1 MSKTIDER
9 VVEMTFDNKDFEKN
23 VEQSMSTIDKL
34 KAKLNFKGAA
44 KGLDAVN
51 NSAKNVNFNNMSNAL
66 DSVRLKFNAL
76 QVAGVTALAN
86 ITNSMVNTG
95 RNMLNSFTI
104 QPITD
109 GFREYETQLNS
120 VQTIMANTASKGT
133 TIDQVTDALNELNTY
148 ADKTIYNFT
157 EMTRNIGTFTAAGVD
172 LDTSVNAIQ
181 GIANLAAMS
190 GSSSVQ
196 AATAMYQLSQAL
208 AAGKVSLMDWNSV
221 VNAGMGGEQF
231 QNALIRTSK
240 ILGTGA
246 EQAIEKYGT
255 FRESLTQGQ
264 WLTTQ
269 VLTETLK
276 QISGAYSEAEL
287 IQQGYSEQQAK
298 DIVMM
303 AQTAED
309 AATKVRTFTQMLD
322 TLKEAV
328 GSGWAQ
334 TWQIV
339 FGDFYEARDF
349 WTGISDMLGDMV
361 SASSEARNTV
371 LKDAFS
377 GSWEQIQASIKNTGA
392 SIDDFYAKIK
402 EVYNETGNNYDDLIS
417 KAGSLDEAIKDGA
430 IGANTVREAFRRFS
444 DAAGDV
450 NGQLPEIE
458 SKFSSFRDVVKDI
471 WKYGFN
477 EDPKNF
483 EALSRAGYDY
493 AEVSDLITKITND
506 QEIAVSDLTDEQLRA
521 IGVTEEELTSLGD
534 LRTQLDDTNSTF
546 SALFDT
552 LMKESGRVLLL
563 DSVRNI
569 LDAIIKP
576 MTAFKNAWHDI
587 FAVDASTIYGI
598 LEAFNHF
605 TESLII
611 SNETSDKLTRT
622 FRGLFSIFSIF
633 TNFAGGAFSAVFKVI
648 QGVLDNFDIGILDVT
663 AGIGDA
669 LTAFAEF
676 VNENNIV
683 NAALSWLADRITDV
697 IKGFSD
703 FANMVREAEIVEK
716 VISRLTD
723 GFNALR
729 GIATDIFSGIQ
740 PFVQD
745 FLDLMGEISTMSFD
759 EFMDRLKEIGSGVME
774 FLGDKI
780 NKMVETVGTTFTNIF
795 NDISE
800 TFGFAIPIV
809 NNVKDAIVD
818 FVSTVFNRVKEIGPG
833 GIVALIFGISA
844 IATFKTITGLIEKLT
859 SPIESLSDAIGGV
872 GKSISKWADAKSFRT
887 KAEGVRI
894 LAESVAILAGAVVL
908 IATLDPS
915 QLQNATY
922 AIMGIAIAVGGLYA
936 LVSHSGADK
945 PGDKKGINGFVL
957 NVAAMAASILAVAS
971 AIKIMESVNPDYL
984 IPIIGSLIITVGALA
999 AIGIAMDKF
1008 GGKGKAE
1015 DFGGPA
1021 LQIVALAAALRVVA
1035 DAFVAIND
1043 INPNNLLPTIFG
1055 LIACVGA
1062 LGILA
1067 LAMDRLKVGKGGAS
1081 LLAMVI
1087 GLRLFIAS
1095 IGAIAD
1101 ADTGAILAALPNFI
1115 LIFGMIAALMFA
1127 SSLAGANSLAGSA
1140 GLILMSLSLGI
1151 LTQVIGTLA
1160 NMDPAAMKRGTDA
1173 VSQLMG
1179 FMAVFVAMT
1188 HFAGTN
1194 ALKGGGALLA
1204 MSVSMLILA
1213 GVIAIIGMLDPA
1225 DVAVGVAAIG
1235 VLTLFFDGLL
1245 VASHFASDSTKTIV
1259 AMVAVVG
1266 ILAAAVAVMT
1276 LLDPAALTNAVLCL
1290 DSLMFCFSL
1299 MMAASKLATGA
1310 YGAMFAMV
1318 GVVALLAGILSALA
1332 ILDIQTSIQNAAALG
1347 ILMVSLSAALAIGSL
1362 AKNPSSE
1369 LGIAMAMLLPALA
1382 GVAAVV
1388 AYIAGIPAQAN
1399 LANVAAIG
1407 ILLGELAGITTLFG
1421 KVAVDPAMAAKGAAA
1436 LDAVTVIIGGMIAI
1450 VGAINEFMGNG
1461 LATAVQSAIPV
1472 FQGVGQAIGE
1482 LIGGLVGGIVSGAG
1496 QAMMSMLP
1504 ALGQAL
1510 TSFWL
1515 SIQPFVMGTKMMG
1528 DDALGGIKT
1537 LVEALM
1543 MITAADFVE
1552 NLNSFFQGGGSS
1564 MDSFG
1569 QNLTKLATALV
1580 DFSDTL
1586 SDGNFNGEVATQ
1598 AAYAGKALAEMQN
1611 AMQGEGGIFQMF
1623 TGVKDMGKFG
1633 EQLVDFG
1640 EAICEFSNTIVENGG
1655 IDQGAVQAAADAG
1668 KIMTELQNGLVA
1680 NGESGSVIEFL
1691 LGQKNLST
1699 FGEQL
1704 VDYGEAICEFSD
1716 TVSGEGKIN
1725 KDAVQAAADAGQIMS
1740 ELEKSIDTTDG
1751 GLIGFLAGQTNLA
1764 DFGTQL
1770 VDYGQA
1776 LVDFSNV
1783 IAGEDSTG
1791 INSEAIQ
1798 ELAGSSESLVNLA
1811 NSLPEDSIWDSKLS
1825 LTEFGSKLIQFG
1837 RQIVTMSNVVKDL
1850 DTTKITEATN
1860 VADTMANVLVSLQ
1873 GVDESVINKFW
1884 VLDSLSDTLTTF
1896 SENLADV
1903 DLERVN
1909 TAVVAANRI
1918 KAFILGISGITSDSA
1933 SGFVAS
1939 VQSLASISFSEIS
1952 SAFDSVDFSLI
1963 GVNIMT
1969 RLSMGIQTGNQN
1981 VIAQLRIA
1989 LSEATEASRAF
2000 GSDYSSVGLYLI
2012 TELAKGI
2019 QNGAQNVQA
2028 QVSIMIQNAADA
2040 LNGYEGYFYAA
2051 GSNLAVGFA
2060 NGINASAYRARVAAS
2075 AMANAAKTAAEAAL
2089 DEHSPSREMYKVGA
2103 FAGQGFIDGIASYI
2117 EKSSSVGASMAQAAL
2132 NATAQAAE
2140 MFGTFGDLDSQIAG
2154 LRELSEALDT
2164 SKKDEE
2170 EANAET
2176 EESTENTSKLSTAL
2190 SSVADSLQEV
2200 TDRRNDLSALNK
2212 LLQDTSLTLSDGFIA
2227 ELMSADG
2234 QYAGAISEMVNLT
2247 KEQIQELND
2256 VFVKTESVENMNTMF
2271 ETISESITT
2280 LNKQRKNMSAI
2291 NRLLKRTGVTFSKSF
2306 IKEIVS
2312 SGGQYADVLASMV
2325 DLTDDQLQS
2334 LINSFN
2340 ETKALEETQER
2351 MESLVEIL
2359 SDEDGLAASFE
2370 AAGIN
2375 FEEFAK
2381 RVVDAGDDISDI
2393 QSQIEDFAQTV
2404 SDGFSKMEI
2413 KDQTG
2418 VAEFTDNLE
2427 NNMIIA
2433 QEWAGNLQTVFAKI
2447 SSVSPQ
2453 LAEQFQKAVLEGGI
2467 DQYGRIIAEMSTMDT
2482 SAIMDVVNKW
2492 SQAGNLGTQLGT
2504 QIQGTLYG
2512 FIPAMAEAG
2521 SDITQGVANGIDSGL
2536 GEVNDSI
2543 MLMCTNIEET
2553 TKSYFGIHSPSTL
2566 MYKIGEYMVQGLVN
2580 GVVASSTALNE
2591 AFTLVNQAIDFL
2603 KQLGEKGID
2612 IQVRVTPVIDMADF
2626 NAKLEALKSSAAS
2639 SVSSDIMNAVDNI
2652 NNSMSQNGAGT
2663 AEKQLTAAVNKLTD
2677 KVDSINPDNFGVT
2690 YQQNNYSPKALSTA
2704 TIYRRT
2710 KNQISLA
2717 RNKNGKS
2724 FNQ

>member
-34 KAKLNFKGAA
+34 KAKLNFQGAA

-51 NSAKNVNFNNMSNAL
+51 NSAKNVNFNTMSNAL

-231 QNALIRTSK
+231 QNALIRTSE

-546 SALFDT
+546 STLFDT
-552 LMKESGRVLLL
+552 LTKESGRVLLL
-563 DSVRNI
+563 DSIRNI
-569 LDAIIKP
+569 LEAVIKP
-576 MTAFKNAWHDI
+576 LTSFKTAWHDI
-587 FAVDASTIYGI
+587 FAIDASTIYGI

-669 LTAFAEF
+669 ITAFAEF
-676 VNENNIV
+676 VNENNVV

-800 TFGFAIPIV
+800 TFGFAIPII

-833 GIVALIFGISA
+833 GIVALIFGVSA
-844 IATFKTITGLIEKLT
+844 IAMFKTITGLIEKLT

-908 IATLDPS
+908 IGTLDPQ

-922 AIMGIAIAVGGLYA
+922 AIIGISIAVGGLYA
-936 LVSHSGADK
+936 LISHSGADK

-1008 GGKGKAE
+1008 GGKGKVE

-1225 DVAVGVAAIG
+1225 DVAVGIAAIG

-1245 VASHFASDSTKTIV
+1245 VASHFASDSTKTII

-1421 KVAVDPAMAAKGAAA
+1421 KVAVDPKMAAKGAAA

-1496 QAMMSMLP
+1496 KAMMSMLP

-1510 TSFWL
+1510 SSFWINL
-1515 SIQPFVMGTKMMG
+1515 TPFITGTQMMG
-1528 DDALGGIKT
+1528 DGALSGIKT

-1552 NLNSFFQGGGSS
+1552 GIANMFGGNS
-1564 MDSFG
+1564 MDTFS
-1569 QNLTKLATALV
+1569 QNLVKLATALV
-1580 DFSDTL
+1580 AFSTVL
-1586 SDGNFNGEVATQ
+1586 GVGNFNGDLATQ
-1598 AAYAGKALAEMQN
+1598 AANAGKALAEMQS
-1611 AMQGEGGIFQMF
+1611 MIQGSGINIFNMF

-1633 EQLVDFG
+1633 EQLVAFG
-1640 EAICEFSNTIVENGG
+1640 EGICEFSNTIVENGG

-1668 KIMTELQNGLVA
+1668 KIMAELQKGIAN
-1680 NGESGSVIEFL
+1680 NGEGFSVVDWL
-1691 LGQKNLST
+1691 LGEKDLGN

-1704 VDYGEAICEFSD
+1704 KDYGEAIVEFSN

-1725 KDAVQAAADAGQIMS
+1725 KDAVQAAADAGAIMS
-1740 ELEKSIDTTDG
+1740 ELENSIDTTDG
-1751 GLIGFLAGQTNLA
+1751 GVIGWLAGQTNLA
-1764 DFGTQL
+1764 DFGEQL
-1770 VDYGQA
+1770 KAYGQA
-1776 LVDFSNV
+1776 MVDFSNV
-1783 IAGEDSTG
+1783 IAGEESTG

-1798 ELAGSSESLVNLA
+1798 QLADSSDAMVDLA
-1811 NSLPEDSIWDSKLS
+1811 NSLPDDSIWDSKLS

-1837 RQIVTMSNVVKDL
+1837 GQIVTMSNTVKDL
-1850 DTTKITEATN
+1850 DTTKIDQATG
-1860 VADTMANVLVSLQ
+1860 VADTMANVLASLQ

-1896 SENLADV
+1896 SESLADV

-1918 KAFILGISGITSDSA
+1918 KAFILGLSGITSDSA

-1989 LSEATEASRAF
+1989 LSETTEASRAF
-2000 GSDYSSVGLYLI
+2000 GSDYSSLGLYLI

-2103 FAGQGFIDGIASYI
+2103 FAGQGFINGIASYI

-2190 SSVADSLQEV
+2190 STVADSLQEV

-2212 LLQDTSLTLSDGFIA
+2212 LLQDTSLTLSDDFIA

-2234 QYAGAISEMVNLT
+2234 QYAGAIGEMVNLT
-2247 KEQIQELND
+2247 KDQIQELND
-2256 VFVKTESVENMNTMF
+2256 IFVKTESVENMNAMF

-2334 LINSFN
+2334 LIDSFN
-2340 ETKALEETQER
+2340 ETKALEDTQER

-2359 SDEDGLAASFE
+2359 SDEDSGLAYAFE
-2370 AAGIN
+2370 LAGIN

-2381 RVVDAGDDISDI
+2381 QVVDSGEDISDVR
-2393 QSQIEDFAQTV
+2393 SMVENFAQTV

-2418 VAEFTDNLE
+2418 IKEFTDNLE
-2427 NNMIIA
+2427 NNIIMGR
-2433 QEWAGNLQTVFAKI
+2433 EWANNVETVFSKLGNY
-2447 SSVSPQ
+2447 PY
-2453 LAEQFQKAVLEGGI
+2453 AEEFRKEILEGGF
-2467 DQYGRIIAEMSTMDT
+2467 DQYGRIMAELAT
-2482 SAIMDVVNKW
+2482 SSREQIISLIETWNTADLYGAQLGASVVN
-2492 SQAGNLGTQLGT
+2492 
-2504 QIQGTLYG
+2504 
-2512 FIPAMAEAG
+2512 AMTPTVEQMKSAG
-2521 SDITQGVANGIDSGL
+2521 SSIVDGLAQGVSANSSVTDAI
-2536 GEVNDSI
+2536 V
-2543 MLMCTNIEET
+2543 LMCQGVENET
-2553 TKSYFGIHSPSTL
+2553 KTYFGIHSPSTL
-2566 MYKIGEYMVQGLVN
+2566 MERIGRYIIEGLANGLNKTAYMIEDSMESVN
-2580 GVVASSTALNE
+2580 R
-2591 AFTLVNQAIDFL
+2591 AIAYL
-2603 KQLGEKGID
+2603 QTLGEEGID
-2612 IQVRVTPVIDMADF
+2612 LNVRVTPVIDMADF
-2626 NAKLEALKSSAAS
+2626 NAKISALKSSAS
-2639 SVSSDIMNAVDNI
+2639 SMLSSDVLGTVDTINAT
-2652 NNSMSQNGAGT
+2652 MSQNGAGT
-2663 AEKQLTAAVNKLTD
+2663 TEKQLTDAVKTLTN

-2690 YQQNNYSPKALSTA
+2690 YQQINNSPKALSTA
-2704 TIYRRT
+2704 TIYRQT

-2717 RNKNGKS
+2717 RSKNGNS
-2724 FNQ
+2724 FKQ

>member
-546 SALFDT
+546 SMLFDT
-552 LMKESGRVLLL
+552 LTKESGRVLLL
-563 DSVRNI
+563 DSIRNI
-569 LDAIIKP
+569 LEAVIKP
-576 MTAFKNAWHDI
+576 LTSFKTAWHDI
-587 FAVDASTIYGI
+587 FAIDASTIYGI

-633 TNFAGGAFSAVFKVI
+633 TNFAGGAFSSVFKVI

-669 LTAFAEF
+669 ITAFAEF
-676 VNENNIV
+676 VNENNVV

-703 FANMVREAEIVEK
+703 FANMVREAEIVEQ
-716 VISRLTD
+716 VISRLAE
-723 GFNALR
+723 GFTALR
-729 GIATDIFSGIQ
+729 EIASDIFSGIQ

-800 TFGFAIPIV
+800 TFGFAIPII

-833 GIVALIFGISA
+833 GIVALIFGVSA
-844 IATFKTITGLIEKLT
+844 IAMFKTITGLIEKLT

-936 LVSHSGADK
+936 LISHSGADK

-957 NVAAMAASILAVAS
+957 NVAAMAASILAVAT
-971 AIKIMESVNPDYL
+971 AVKIVESVNPDYL

-1225 DVAVGVAAIG
+1225 DVAVGIAAIG

-1245 VASHFASDSTKTIV
+1245 VASHFASDSTKTII

-1421 KVAVDPAMAAKGAAA
+1421 KVAVDPKMAAKGAAA

-1496 QAMMSMLP
+1496 KAMMSMLP

-1510 TSFWL
+1510 SSFWINL
-1515 SIQPFVMGTKMMG
+1515 TPFITGTQMMG
-1528 DDALGGIKT
+1528 DGALSGIKT

-1552 NLNSFFQGGGSS
+1552 GIANMFGGNS
-1564 MDSFG
+1564 MDTFS
-1569 QNLTKLATALV
+1569 QNLVKLATALV
-1580 DFSDTL
+1580 AFSTVL
-1586 SDGNFNGEVATQ
+1586 GVGNFNGDLATQ
-1598 AAYAGKALAEMQN
+1598 AANAGKALAEMQS
-1611 AMQGEGGIFQMF
+1611 MIQGSGINIFNMF

-1633 EQLVDFG
+1633 EQLVAFG
-1640 EAICEFSNTIVENGG
+1640 EGICEFSNTIVENGG

-1668 KIMTELQNGLVA
+1668 KIMAELQKGIAN
-1680 NGESGSVIEFL
+1680 NGEGFSVVDWL
-1691 LGQKNLST
+1691 LGEKDLGN

-1704 VDYGEAICEFSD
+1704 KDYGEAIVEFSN

-1725 KDAVQAAADAGQIMS
+1725 KDAVQAAADAGAIMS
-1740 ELEKSIDTTDG
+1740 ELENSIDTTDG
-1751 GLIGFLAGQTNLA
+1751 GVIGWLAGQTNLA
-1764 DFGTQL
+1764 DFGEQL
-1770 VDYGQA
+1770 KAYGQA
-1776 LVDFSNV
+1776 MVDFSNV
-1783 IAGEDSTG
+1783 IAGEESTG

-1798 ELAGSSESLVNLA
+1798 QLADSSDAMVDLA
-1811 NSLPEDSIWDSKLS
+1811 NSLPDDSIWDSKLS

-1837 RQIVTMSNVVKDL
+1837 GQIVTMSNTVKDL
-1850 DTTKITEATN
+1850 DTTKIDQATG

-1918 KAFILGISGITSDSA
+1918 KTFILGISGITSDAA

-1989 LSEATEASRAF
+1989 LSETTEASRAF
-2000 GSDYSSVGLYLI
+2000 GSDYSSLGLYLI

-2103 FAGQGFIDGIASYI
+2103 FAGQGFINGIASYI

-2190 SSVADSLQEV
+2190 STVADSLQEV

-2212 LLQDTSLTLSDGFIA
+2212 LLQDTSLTLSDDFIA

-2234 QYAGAISEMVNLT
+2234 QYAGAIGEMVNLT
-2247 KEQIQELND
+2247 KDQIQELND
-2256 VFVKTESVENMNTMF
+2256 IFVKTESVENMNAML

-2291 NRLLKRTGVTFSKSF
+2291 NRLLKRTGVTFSKGF

-2433 QEWAGNLQTVFAKI
+2433 QEWVGNLQKVFGKI

-2453 LAEQFQKAVLEGGI
+2453 LAEQFQRAVLEGGI

-2652 NNSMSQNGAGT
+2652 NDSMSQNGAGT

-2704 TIYRRT
+2704 TIYRQT

-2724 FNQ
+2724 FSQ

>member
-23 VEQSMSTIDKL
+23 VEKSMSTIDKL
-34 KAKLNFKGAA
+34 KAKLNFQGAA

-208 AAGKVSLMDWNSV
+208 AAGRVSLMDWNSV

-231 QNALIRTSK
+231 QNALIRTSE

-309 AATKVRTFTQMLD
+309 AATKVRTFSQMLG

-349 WTGISDMLGDMV
+349 WTSISDMLGDMV

-377 GSWEQIQASIKNTGA
+377 GSWEQIQTSVKNTGA

-402 EVYNETGNNYDDLIS
+402 EVYNETGNSYDDLIS
-417 KAGSLDEAIKDGA
+417 KAGSLDDAIKDGA
-430 IGANTVREAFRRFS
+430 IGADTVREAFRRFS

-493 AEVSDLITKITND
+493 AEVADLITKITND

-534 LRTQLDDTNSTF
+534 LRAQLDDTNSTF
-546 SALFDT
+546 STLFDT
-552 LMKESGRVLLL
+552 LTKESGRVLLL
-563 DSVRNI
+563 DSIRNI

-576 MTAFKNAWHDI
+576 ITAFKNAWHDI
-587 FAVDASTIYGI
+587 FAIDASTIYGI

-622 FRGLFSIFSIF
+622 FRGLFSIISIV
-633 TNFAGGAFSAVFKVI
+633 TNFVGGAFSAVFKVV
-648 QGVLDNFDIGILDVT
+648 QGVLDNFNIGILDVT

-676 VNENNIV
+676 VNSNNVV
-683 NAALSWLADRITDV
+683 NAALDWLADRITDA

-723 GFNALR
+723 GFNALK
-729 GIATDIFSGIQ
+729 GITTDIFSGIQ

-745 FLDLMGEISTMSFD
+745 FLDLMSEIATMSFD
-759 EFMDRLKEIGSGVME
+759 EFVDRLREIGSGVME

-780 NKMVETVGTTFTNIF
+780 SSMVETIGTTFTNIF

-800 TFGFAIPIV
+800 TFGFAIPII

-844 IATFKTITGLIEKLT
+844 IATFKTITGLIDKLT

-936 LVSHSGADK
+936 LISHSGADK

-971 AIKIMESVNPDYL
+971 AVKIMESVNPDHL

-1021 LQIVALAAALRVVA
+1021 LQIVALAAALRIVA

-1127 SSLAGANSLAGSA
+1127 SSLAGANSLKGSA

-1290 DSLMFCFSL
+1290 DSLMVCFSI

-1310 YGAMFAMV
+1310 YGAMFSMV
-1318 GVVALLAGILSALA
+1318 GVVAILAGVLAALSLLPVQA
-1332 ILDIQTSIQNAAALG
+1332 SIQNAAALG
-1347 ILMVSLSAALAIGSL
+1347 ILMVTLSAALAIGSL
-1362 AKNPSSE
+1362 AKNPSTE
-1369 LGIAMAMLLPALA
+1369 LGLAMIALVPALA
-1382 GVAAVV
+1382 AVAVVV

-1399 LANVAAIG
+1399 LANVAALS
-1407 ILLGELAGITTLFG
+1407 LLFGELAGITVLFG
-1421 KVAVDPAMAAKGAAA
+1421 KIAVDPKLAAKGAAA
-1436 LDAVTVIIGGMIAI
+1436 LDAVTVIIGGMVAV
-1450 VGAINEFMGNG
+1450 VGAINEFMGGG

-1510 TSFWL
+1510 SSFWINL
-1515 SIQPFVMGTKMMG
+1515 TPFITGTQMMG
-1528 DDALGGIKT
+1528 DGALNGIKT
-1537 LVEALM
+1537 LVEALL

-1552 NLNSFFQGGGSS
+1552 GIVNMFGGNS
-1564 MDSFG
+1564 MDSFS
-1569 QNLTKLATALV
+1569 QNLSKLATSLV
-1580 DFSDTL
+1580 DFSDVL
-1586 SDGNFNGEVATQ
+1586 SQGNFNGEIATQ
-1598 AAYAGKALAEMQN
+1598 AANAGKALAEMQS
-1611 AMQGEGGIFQMF
+1611 MIQGSGVNIFNMF
-1623 TGVKDMGKFG
+1623 TGVKDMGK
-1633 EQLVDFG
+1633 
-1640 EAICEFSNTIVENGG
+1640 
-1655 IDQGAVQAAADAG
+1655 
-1668 KIMTELQNGLVA
+1668 
-1680 NGESGSVIEFL
+1680 
-1691 LGQKNLST
+1691 

-1725 KDAVQAAADAGQIMS
+1725 KDAVQAAADAGAIMS
-1740 ELEKSIDTTDG
+1740 ELENSIDTTDG
-1751 GLIGFLAGQTNLA
+1751 GVIGWLAGQTNLA
-1764 DFGTQL
+1764 DFGEQL
-1770 VDYGQA
+1770 KAYGQA
-1776 LVDFSNV
+1776 MVDFSNV
-1783 IAGEDSTG
+1783 IAGEESTG
-1791 INSEAIQ
+1791 INGEAIQ
-1798 ELAGSSESLVNLA
+1798 QLADSSDAMVDLA
-1811 NSLPEDSIWDSKLS
+1811 NSLPDDSIWDSKLN

-1837 RQIVTMSNVVKDL
+1837 RQMVTMSNVVKDL
-1850 DTTKITEATN
+1850 DTTKIDQATG

-1896 SENLADV
+1896 SDSLADV

-1918 KAFILGISGITSDSA
+1918 KAFILGISGITSDAA

-1939 VQSLASISFSEIS
+1939 VQSLASLSFNEIS

-1969 RLSMGIQTGNQN
+1969 RLSMGIKTGNQN

-2000 GSDYSSVGLYLI
+2000 GSDYNTLGLYLI
-2012 TELAKGI
+2012 KEMAKGI

-2060 NGINASAYRARVAAS
+2060 NGINASAYRARVAAA
-2075 AMANAAKTAAEAAL
+2075 AMANAAKTAAEQAL
-2089 DEHSPSREMYKVGA
+2089 DEHSPSKEMYKVGA
-2103 FAGQGFIDGIASYI
+2103 FAGQGFVNGISSYI
-2117 EKSSSVGASMAQAAL
+2117 EKSASVGASMAQAAL
-2132 NATAQAAE
+2132 SATAQAVE
-2140 MFGTFGDLDSQIAG
+2140 MFGTFGDLDAQIAG

-2170 EANAET
+2170 EASKET

-2200 TDRRNDLSALNK
+2200 TDRRNDLAALNK
-2212 LLQDTSLTLSDGFIA
+2212 LLQNTSLTLSDGFIA

-2247 KEQIQELND
+2247 KDQIRELNNI
-2256 VFVKTESVENMNTMF
+2256 FEIQQSTEDMSTMF
-2271 ETISESITT
+2271 ETVANSITN
-2280 LNKQRKNMSAI
+2280 LNKQRKNLKAMNKLI
-2291 NRLLKRTGVTFSKSF
+2291 NRTGVSFSKGF
-2306 IKEIVS
+2306 IKEVMS
-2312 SGGQYADVLASMV
+2312 SSGQYADVLSSMA
-2325 DLTDDQLQS
+2325 DLTDDQLQM
-2334 LINSFN
+2334 IADSFDESKLLDN
-2340 ETKALEETQER
+2340 FQSMIDILAENDGLVDALE
-2351 MESLVEIL
+2351 
-2359 SDEDGLAASFE
+2359 AS
-2370 AAGIN
+2370 GVSV
-2375 FEEFAK
+2375 EEF
-2381 RVVDAGDDISDI
+2381 VEQVTEAGDDISDI
-2393 QSQIEDFAQTV
+2393 ASQITDFADTV
-2404 SDGFSKMEI
+2404 ADGFSKLSI
-2413 KDQTG
+2413 NDQTG
-2418 VAEFTDNLE
+2418 LTEFVDNLR
-2427 NNMIIA
+2427 NNVVVA
-2433 QEWAGNLQTVFAKI
+2433 QDWGRNLETVFSK
-2447 SSVSPQ
+2447 VSGYPSY
-2453 LAEQFQKAVLEGGI
+2453 LTDAFKEAVLEGGI
-2467 DQYGRIIAEMSTMDT
+2467 GQYGRIIQELSGMSSAAIMQVISLWNSANQTGLEIGGQLATSMYETMDT
-2482 SAIMDVVNKW
+2482 VGTSITKGVTRGVETTDASVVNAATDMCGNVVDAIKTYF
-2492 SQAGNLGTQLGT
+2492 QINGDAGLSEVARKVGNEVVKGLTLGLTESATGLTEAMGLVDEAIAYLQQL
-2504 QIQGTLYG
+2504 
-2512 FIPAMAEAG
+2512 A
-2521 SDITQGVANGIDSGL
+2521 DQGVEL
-2536 GEVNDSI
+2536 TV
-2543 MLMCTNIEET
+2543 T
-2553 TKSYFGIHSPSTL
+2553 
-2566 MYKIGEYMVQGLVN
+2566 
-2580 GVVASSTALNE
+2580 
-2591 AFTLVNQAIDFL
+2591 
-2603 KQLGEKGID
+2603 
-2612 IQVRVTPVIDMADF
+2612 VTPVIDMTDF
-2626 NAKLEALKSSAAS
+2626 NNKLSALKSSAAS
-2639 SVSSDIMNAVDNI
+2639 SVSSDIMSAVDSI
-2652 NNSMSQNGAGT
+2652 NQSMSQNGVKNEAS
-2663 AEKQLTAAVNKLTD
+2663 ELTDAVKMLTD

-2704 TIYRRT
+2704 AIYRQT
-2710 KNQISLA
+2710 KNQISMA
-2717 RNKNGKS
+2717 KTKS
-2724 FNQ
+2724 PNSFKK

>member
-190 GSSSVQ
+190 GSSSTQ

-587 FAVDASTIYGI
+587 FAIDASTIYGI

-669 LTAFAEF
+669 ITAFAEF
-676 VNENNIV
+676 VNENNVV

-703 FANMVREAEIVEK
+703 FANMVREAEIVEQ
-716 VISRLTD
+716 VISRLAE
-723 GFNALR
+723 GFTALR
-729 GIATDIFSGIQ
+729 EIASDIFSGIQ

-800 TFGFAIPIV
+800 TFGFAIPII

-833 GIVALIFGISA
+833 GIVALIFGVSA
-844 IATFKTITGLIEKLT
+844 IAMFKTITGLIEKLT

-908 IATLDPS
+908 IATLDPQ

-922 AIMGIAIAVGGLYA
+922 AIIGISIAVGGLYA
-936 LVSHSGADK
+936 LISHSGADK

-1127 SSLAGANSLAGSA
+1127 SSLAGANSLKGSA

-1160 NMDPAAMKRGTDA
+1160 NMDPGAMKRGTDA

-1194 ALKGGGALLA
+1194 ALKAGGALLA

-1421 KVAVDPAMAAKGAAA
+1421 KVAVDPVMAAKGAAA

-1496 QAMMSMLP
+1496 KAMMSMLP

-1510 TSFWL
+1510 SSFWINL
-1515 SIQPFVMGTKMMG
+1515 TPFITGTQMMG
-1528 DDALGGIKT
+1528 DGALNGIKT

-1552 NLNSFFQGGGSS
+1552 NLNQFFQGSDQSS
-1564 MDSFG
+1564 MDKFG
-1569 QNLTKLATALV
+1569 QNLVKLASSLV
-1580 DFSDTL
+1580 TFSTVL
-1586 SDGNFNGEVATQ
+1586 SVGNFNGEIATQ
-1598 AAYAGKALAEMQN
+1598 AANAGKALAEMQN

-1680 NGESGSVIEFL
+1680 NGDNGSVIEFL
-1691 LGQKNLST
+1691 LGQKNLSK

-1751 GLIGFLAGQTNLA
+1751 GVIGWLAGQTNLA
-1764 DFGTQL
+1764 DFGEQL
-1770 VDYGQA
+1770 KAYGQA
-1776 LVDFSNV
+1776 MVDFSNV
-1783 IAGEDSTG
+1783 IAGEESTG
-1791 INSEAIQ
+1791 INGEAIQ
-1798 ELAGSSESLVNLA
+1798 QLADSSDAMVDLA
-1811 NSLPEDSIWDSKLS
+1811 NSLPDDSIWDSKLN

-1837 RQIVTMSNVVKDL
+1837 GQIVTMSNTVKDL
-1850 DTTKITEATN
+1850 DTTKIDQATG

-1989 LSEATEASRAF
+1989 LSETTKASRAF
-2000 GSDYSSVGLYLI
+2000 GSDYSSLGLYLI

-2089 DEHSPSREMYKVGA
+2089 DEHSPSREMFKVGA
-2103 FAGQGFIDGIASYI
+2103 FAGQGFINGIASYI
-2117 EKSSSVGASMAQAAL
+2117 EKSSSVGASMAKAAL
-2132 NATAQAAE
+2132 NSTAQAVE
-2140 MFGTFGDLDSQIAG
+2140 MFGTFGDLDAQIAG

-2190 SSVADSLQEV
+2190 STVADSLQEV

-2212 LLQDTSLTLSDGFIA
+2212 LLQDTSLTLSDDFIA

-2234 QYAGAISEMVNLT
+2234 QYAGAIGEMVNLT
-2247 KEQIQELND
+2247 KDQIQELND
-2256 VFVKTESVENMNTMF
+2256 IFVKTESVENMNAMF

-2334 LINSFN
+2334 LIDSFN

-2359 SDEDGLAASFE
+2359 SDEDSGLAYAFE
-2370 AAGIN
+2370 LAGIN

-2381 RVVDAGDDISDI
+2381 QVVDSGEDISDV
-2393 QSQIEDFAQTV
+2393 QSMVENFAQTV

-2418 VAEFTDNLE
+2418 IKEFTDNLE
-2427 NNMIIA
+2427 NNIIMGR
-2433 QEWAGNLQTVFAKI
+2433 EWANNVETVFSKLGNY
-2447 SSVSPQ
+2447 PY
-2453 LAEQFQKAVLEGGI
+2453 AEEFRKEILEGGF
-2467 DQYGRIIAEMSTMDT
+2467 DQYGRIMAELAT
-2482 SAIMDVVNKW
+2482 SSREQIISLIETWNTADLYGAQLGASVVN
-2492 SQAGNLGTQLGT
+2492 
-2504 QIQGTLYG
+2504 
-2512 FIPAMAEAG
+2512 AMTPTVEQMKSAG
-2521 SDITQGVANGIDSGL
+2521 SSIVDGLAQGVSANSSVTDAI
-2536 GEVNDSI
+2536 V
-2543 MLMCTNIEET
+2543 LMCQGVENET
-2553 TKSYFGIHSPSTL
+2553 KTYFGIHSPSTL
-2566 MYKIGEYMVQGLVN
+2566 MERIGRYIIEGLANGLNKTAYMIEDSMESVN
-2580 GVVASSTALNE
+2580 R
-2591 AFTLVNQAIDFL
+2591 AIAYL
-2603 KQLGEKGID
+2603 QTLGEEGID
-2612 IQVRVTPVIDMADF
+2612 LNVRVTPVIDMADF
-2626 NAKLEALKSSAAS
+2626 NAKISALQSSAS
-2639 SVSSDIMNAVDNI
+2639 SMLSSDVLGTVDTINAT
-2652 NNSMSQNGAGT
+2652 MSQNGPGL
-2663 AEKQLTAAVNKLTD
+2663 AESKLTAAVNKLTD

-2690 YQQNNYSPKALSTA
+2690 YQQINKSPKALSTA
-2704 TIYRRT
+2704 TIYRQT

-2717 RNKNGKS
+2717 RSKNGNS
-2724 FNQ
+2724 FKQ

>member
-76 QVAGVTALAN
+76 QVAGVTALSN

-208 AAGKVSLMDWNSV
+208 AAGRVSLMDWNSV

-546 SALFDT
+546 STLFDT
-552 LMKESGRVLLL
+552 LTKESGRVLLL

-587 FAVDASTIYGI
+587 FAIDASTIYGI

-669 LTAFAEF
+669 ITAFAEF
-676 VNENNIV
+676 VNENNVV

-729 GIATDIFSGIQ
+729 GIASDIFSGIQ

-800 TFGFAIPIV
+800 TFGFAIPII

-833 GIVALIFGISA
+833 GIVALIFGVSA
-844 IATFKTITGLIEKLT
+844 IAMFKTITGLIEKLT

-908 IATLDPS
+908 IGTLDPQ

-922 AIMGIAIAVGGLYA
+922 AIIGISIAVGGLYA
-936 LVSHSGADK
+936 LISHSGADK

-1087 GLRLFIAS
+1087 GLRLFIAT

-1101 ADTGAILAALPNFI
+1101 ADTGAILAAMPNFI
-1115 LIFGMIAALMFA
+1115 LIFRMIAVLMLA
-1127 SSLAGANSLAGSA
+1127 SSLAGANSLKGSA

-1421 KVAVDPAMAAKGAAA
+1421 KVAVDPKMAAKGAAA

-1461 LATAVQSAIPV
+1461 LAKAVQSAIPV

-1496 QAMMSMLP
+1496 KAMMSMLP

-1510 TSFWL
+1510 SSFWINL
-1515 SIQPFVMGTKMMG
+1515 TPFITGTQMMG
-1528 DDALGGIKT
+1528 DGAFNGIKT
-1537 LVEALM
+1537 LVEALL

-1552 NLNSFFQGGGSS
+1552 GIVNMFGGNS
-1564 MDSFG
+1564 MDSFS
-1569 QNLTKLATALV
+1569 QNLSKLATSLV
-1580 DFSDTL
+1580 DFSDVL
-1586 SDGNFNGEVATQ
+1586 SQGNFNGDLVSKAAT
-1598 AAYAGKALAEMQN
+1598 AGKALAEMQN
-1611 AMQGEGGIFQMF
+1611 AMQGIGFGNLF
-1623 TGVKDMGKFG
+1623 TGVKDMGFFG
-1633 EQLVDFG
+1633 VQLVAFG

-1655 IDQGAVQAAADAG
+1655 IDQEAVQAAADAG
-1668 KIMTELQNGLVA
+1668 KIMAELQKGIAN
-1680 NGESGSVIEFL
+1680 NGEGFSVVDWFL
-1691 LGQKNLST
+1691 GKKDLGN

-1725 KDAVQAAADAGQIMS
+1725 KDAIQAAADAGAIMS
-1740 ELEKSIDTTDG
+1740 ELENSIDTTDG
-1751 GLIGFLAGQTNLA
+1751 GVIGWLAGQTNLA

-1770 VDYGQA
+1770 KDYGQA

-1783 IAGEDSTG
+1783 IAGEESTG

-1798 ELAGSSESLVNLA
+1798 ELADSSESLVNLA

-1825 LTEFGSKLIQFG
+1825 LTDFGSKLILFG
-1837 RQIVTMSNVVKDL
+1837 GQIVAMSNTVKDL
-1850 DTTKITEATN
+1850 DTTKIDQAAS

-1896 SENLADV
+1896 SESLADV

-1989 LSEATEASRAF
+1989 LSETTKASRAF

-2103 FAGQGFIDGIASYI
+2103 FAGQGFINGIASYI

-2170 EANAET
+2170 EANVET

-2234 QYAGAISEMVNLT
+2234 QYAGAIGEMVNLT
-2247 KEQIQELND
+2247 KDQIQELND
-2256 VFVKTESVENMNTMF
+2256 IFVKTESVENMNAMF

-2291 NRLLKRTGVTFSKSF
+2291 NRLLKRTGVTFSKGF
-2306 IKEIVS
+2306 VKEIVS

-2334 LINSFN
+2334 LIDSFN

-2359 SDEDGLAASFE
+2359 SDEDGLAYAFE
-2370 AAGIN
+2370 LAGIN
-2375 FEEFAK
+2375 FEDFAK
-2381 RVVDAGDDISDI
+2381 RVVDSGSDISDV
-2393 QSQIEDFAQTV
+2393 QSRIEDFAKAV

-2418 VAEFTDNLE
+2418 VSEFTDNLE
-2427 NNMIIA
+2427 NNIIMA
-2433 QEWAGNLQTVFAKI
+2433 REWASNVETVFDKLGNY
-2447 SSVSPQ
+2447 PF
-2453 LAEQFQKAVLEGGI
+2453 AEQFRQEILEGGF
-2467 DQYGRIIAEMSTMDT
+2467 DKYGRIIAELSTQT
-2482 SAIMDVVNKW
+2482 KEQIISLIETWNTA
-2492 SQAGNLGTQLGT
+2492 NLYGSQLGANVVDAIIPT
-2504 QIQGTLYG
+2504 QEQMEY
-2512 FIPAMAEAG
+2512 AG
-2521 SDITQGVANGIDSGL
+2521 SSIVEGMAHGVIMNTSSATDAIT
-2536 GEVNDSI
+2536 
-2543 MLMCTNIEET
+2543 LMCQAVENET
-2553 TKSYFGIHSPSTL
+2553 RTYFGIHSPSDL
-2566 MYKIGEYMVQGLVN
+2566 MEQLGRYLVEGFVRGLN
-2580 GVVASSTALNE
+2580 SGTEALK
-2591 AFTLVNQAIDFL
+2591 AAMAQVNQAVEFL
-2603 KQLGEKGID
+2603 QNIGEQGID
-2612 IQVRVTPVIDMADF
+2612 IEVRVTPVIDMADF
-2626 NAKLEALKSSAAS
+2626 NAKISALQSSAS
-2639 SVSSDIMNAVDNI
+2639 SMLSSDVLGTVDTINAT
-2652 NNSMSQNGAGT
+2652 MSQNGPGL
-2663 AEKQLTAAVNKLTD
+2663 AESKLSAAVDKLTN

-2704 TIYRRT
+2704 TIYRQT

-2717 RNKNGKS
+2717 RNKNGNS
-2724 FNQ
+2724 FKQ